1 MEPMLPVLE
10 AGCWVRRSRGCRA
23 LLAFAVL
30 GMLERQEKKSLL
42 NPELPGWGRGG
53 ALCKVKLPL
62 GPQWGLVGSLLSAL
76 GSAAPSAAKSLR

>member
-42 NPELPGWGRGG
+42 NLELPSWGRGG

-62 GPQWGLVGSLLSAL
+62 GPQWGLVGSSLSAL